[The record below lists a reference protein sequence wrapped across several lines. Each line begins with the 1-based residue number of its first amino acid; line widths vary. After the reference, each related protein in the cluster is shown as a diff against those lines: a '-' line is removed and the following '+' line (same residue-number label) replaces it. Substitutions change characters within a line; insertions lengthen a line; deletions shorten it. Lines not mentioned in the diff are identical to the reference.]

1 MKNLS
6 LSLFRILNLI
16 SHLNVFLSSDM
27 KNYLRNW
34 NLLLFLLLSS
44 IFLLLK
50 KEDLKNYD
58 QEIRRRGCKKTSAF
72 TWKRDRCAHRSQPGP
87 FFIVLPSSLAFSYVG
102 FIYPEI
108 HIDEQNID
116 YVYLIY
122 LDKYLYLFYLFV
134 KEKE

>member
-1 MKNLS
+1 MYLKVRPACLGEAKDVKDAKLVNIKSRNYNEVKNLS

-72 TWKRDRCAHRSQPGP
+72 T
-87 FFIVLPSSLAFSYVG
+87 
-102 FIYPEI
+102 
-108 HIDEQNID
+108 
-116 YVYLIY
+116 
-122 LDKYLYLFYLFV
+122 
-134 KEKE
+134 